1 MSCTCA
7 LRRTLVLLVAM
18 LVGPVLFA
26 QGTASVIGQVQDQN
40 GGALPGV
47 SIVLQNLTQGG
58 KMSTVTDSVGQYSFT
73 GVAPGSYRLTAALG
87 GFTTQEIE
95 VTVTA
100 DKKEVHDFTLEL
112 ASFFNNITV
121 TAAKREQEILDV
133 PASITAVTGISI
145 ERQGVTNLDEIQGS
159 IPGLS
164 IVDTGPGT
172 QRTQIRGISS
182 PQNLPTVGQ
191 YLDEMPITAEGAG
204 SGLDVRLLDLERVE
218 VLRGPQGTL
227 YGEGSMG
234 GTIKYVTRD
243 PLLDA
248 LEVSAESAYGWV
260 DGGTGTYRANAVV
273 NIPVV
278 EGKLGF
284 RVLAGTEHY
293 PGWIEYP
300 NRGVTDGN
308 EGDSSTFRI
317 KGLWII
323 NDRFVASLMF
333 QAQDSDFKDQ
343 NYYDSDGTAPFY
355 LPQPVTEK
363 SNITNLVLTYDA
375 GSFSILSSTG
385 YLDRTNEGSY
395 DFTALY
401 VPLFPPGMIDTVALN
416 AGADSDTLTEEL
428 RFFSNGNKRLDW
440 TAGFYYRKFEGSGFN
455 LTETTPNPFPFELF
469 ETNNTDKTQ
478 QTALFGQAEYA
489 FSKKLSGTLGL
500 RYFRDK
506 RERMSSVGQFGPAE
520 DNPDQSGT
528 FTSTNPRLVLSYRP
542 SDNSLIYGSA
552 AKGFRSGGFNLVPPG
567 CDISTTY
574 EPETLWTYEVGTS
587 TSLDSGRYVI
597 QSAVYYNDWKDIQT
611 LALCPGTYVALTDN
625 VGKASGTGIDLQ
637 FTVTPTRGLVFSLTG
652 GYNDSQ
658 YDDNS
663 YAHSEGDNID
673 YASEYNF
680 GLAAD
685 WNFQW
690 GQKLPG
696 LMHIDYQQ
704 IGPFDLNFRNY
715 GLPPLSSD
723 TVGFLNTRLT
733 ITLGTVQIWV
743 YGQNLLNEDGAI
755 SPAIPFG
762 GVPSAV
768 RPRPRTLGL
777 GLGWH
782 L

>member
-248 LEVSAESAYGWV
+248 LEVSAEGAYGWV

-401 VPLFPPGMIDTVALN
+401 VPLFPPA
-416 AGADSDTLTEEL
+416 
-428 RFFSNGNKRLDW
+428 
-440 TAGFYYRKFEGSGFN
+440 
-455 LTETTPNPFPFELF
+455 
-469 ETNNTDKTQ
+469 
-478 QTALFGQAEYA
+478 
-489 FSKKLSGTLGL
+489 
-500 RYFRDK
+500 
-506 RERMSSVGQFGPAE
+506 
-520 DNPDQSGT
+520 
-528 FTSTNPRLVLSYRP
+528 
-542 SDNSLIYGSA
+542 
-552 AKGFRSGGFNLVPPG
+552 
-567 CDISTTY
+567 
-574 EPETLWTYEVGTS
+574 
-587 TSLDSGRYVI
+587 
-597 QSAVYYNDWKDIQT
+597 
-611 LALCPGTYVALTDN
+611 
-625 VGKASGTGIDLQ
+625 
-637 FTVTPTRGLVFSLTG
+637 
-652 GYNDSQ
+652 
-658 YDDNS
+658 
-663 YAHSEGDNID
+663 
-673 YASEYNF
+673 
-680 GLAAD
+680 
-685 WNFQW
+685 
-690 GQKLPG
+690 
-696 LMHIDYQQ
+696 
-704 IGPFDLNFRNY
+704 
-715 GLPPLSSD
+715 
-723 TVGFLNTRLT
+723 
-733 ITLGTVQIWV
+733 
-743 YGQNLLNEDGAI
+743 
-755 SPAIPFG
+755 
-762 GVPSAV
+762 
-768 RPRPRTLGL
+768 
-777 GLGWH
+777 
-782 L
+782 